1 MKRFIL
7 AALPVIFFLTAP
19 AQPSVTIGTQTWMSH
34 NLQVTTYRNGDPIPQ
49 VTMAQLATTT
59 TGAWCYYNNDP
70 ANGPIYGKLYNWY
83 AVHDPRGLAPL
94 HWHVPSAAEW
104 DVLTNFLGGPNI
116 AGGKLKDRGTIWV
129 APNLIVNPDSY
140 FKALPGGFCGNG
152 VDVEKGASAN
162 FWTSTNSSSLFALTR
177 ILFFNSKTVTAA
189 GERKNAALSVR
200 CIADPVTVINGP
212 K

>member
-34 NLQVTTYRNGDPIPQ
+34 NLSVTTYRNGDPIPQ
-49 VTMAQLATTT
+49 VTMAQLATTN

-83 AVHDPRGLAPL
+83 AVNDPRGLAPL
-94 HWHVPSAAEW
+94 HWHVASAAEW

-116 AGGKLKDRGTIWV
+116 ACGKLKKRGAIWLS
-129 APNLIVNPDSY
+129 PNLIANPDSY
-140 FKALPGGFCGNG
+140 FNAVPGGICANG
-152 VDVEKGASAN
+152 VKVDKGLTAY
-162 FWTSTNSSSLFALTR
+162 FWTSTSSSSQVALIR
-177 ILFFNSKTVTAA
+177 VLHGNITAISA
-189 GERKNAALSVR
+189 SGERKNYALSVR